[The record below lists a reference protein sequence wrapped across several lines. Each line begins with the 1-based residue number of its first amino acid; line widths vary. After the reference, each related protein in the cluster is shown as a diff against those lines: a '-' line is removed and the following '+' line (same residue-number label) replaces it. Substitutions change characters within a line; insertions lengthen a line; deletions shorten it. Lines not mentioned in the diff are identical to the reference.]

1 MAREDLAEA
10 PILERLPVGIFTV
23 ERDWNI
29 RIWNRTM
36 ADWTGIQP
44 EDAIG
49 RALGAVLPHFSERR
63 YLSRLEDLMEGGPPV
78 VFSYQLHGELFPDRG
93 GRGPRRVRYCTASS
107 LPASSG
113 ILFAVEDRT
122 EVVAL
127 VREARAEVSR
137 RLAVEEQLR
146 SALAAKEMLIREASH
161 RVKNNLAMVVSLIN
175 LDSDKSQ
182 DPGVQATLADLASR
196 IDTIALIHELLYKG
210 EIGAQVR
217 LDAYLEKLC
226 ATIVEAFSGDG
237 LEVGLRTRLE
247 PASLD
252 LDSTLYVGMI
262 TSELVTN
269 CLKYGRQPGKAL
281 GLEVSLQRKADGDCL
296 ELLVADNGPG
306 FPGEG
311 LPSSGSLGWSLVTML
326 VGELG
331 GRIEVLPGPGAAT
344 RIHLPER
351 RKEVLSP
358 QYR

>member
-1 MAREDLAEA
+1 MASEVLAEA

-23 ERDWNI
+23 DRDWII
-29 RIWNRTM
+29 RLWNRTM

-44 EDAIG
+44 EAALG

-107 LPASSG
+107 LPQAG

-137 RLAVEEQLR
+137 RLAVEEELR

-182 DPGVQATLADLASR
+182 DPGVQASLADLASR

-210 EIGAQVR
+210 EIGAQVG

-226 ATIVEAFSGDG
+226 ATIVEAFSGEG

-247 PASLD
+247 PAFLD

-262 TSELVTN
+262 TSELLTN
-269 CLKYGRQPGKAL
+269 CLKYGRQPGRAL
-281 GLEVSLQRKADGDCL
+281 SLEVSLQRKADEACL

-306 FPGEG
+306 FPGEE

-351 RKEVLSP
+351 RKEALSP

>member
-1 MAREDLAEA
+1 MASEVLAEA
-10 PILERLPVGIFTV
+10 PVLELLPVGIITV
-23 ERDWNI
+23 DRDWVI
-29 RIWNRTM
+29 RLWNRTL
-36 ADWTGIQP
+36 AEWTGIQP
-44 EDAIG
+44 GDALG
-49 RALGAVLPHFSERR
+49 RDLGAVLPHFSERR

-107 LPASSG
+107 LPGASG

-127 VREARAEVSR
+127 VREARAEVGR
-137 RLAVEEQLR
+137 RLAVEEELR

-161 RVKNNLAMVVSLIN
+161 RVKNNLAMVVSLIS
-175 LDSDKSQ
+175 LDSGQSR
-182 DPGVQATLADLASR
+182 DPGVQAILADLASR
-196 IDTIALIHELLYKG
+196 IDSIALIHELLYKG
-210 EIGAQVR
+210 EIGADVG

-226 ATIVEAFSGDG
+226 ATIVGAFAGDG
-237 LEVGLRTRLE
+237 LGVELRTQLE
-247 PASLD
+247 PARLD

-281 GLEVSLQRKADGDCL
+281 ALDVRLQRKPDGACL

-311 LPSSGSLGWSLVTML
+311 MPSSGSLGWSLVTML

-344 RIHLPER
+344 RIYLPER
-351 RKEVLSP
+351 RREPLSP
-358 QYR
+358 QYL